1 MNPQVWSW
9 LLMAV
14 GVTGLYLAGRR
25 SWTGWAVGLAG
36 QTLWLA
42 YSLITE
48 QWGFLVS
55 CFVYGAIYLRNLRAW
70 LHPTPTTPTTP
81 APAAGRAD
89 TAPVPAP
96 TAALPPHTGPVRCLT
111 PACPRPATH
120 WHDGAPRC
128 EPCAWLVIDDEG
140 RTNVEPAPGT
150 TSDLAAYYLTRGLNP
165 APRTSPGEVTR
176 CAAS

>member
-55 CFVYGAIYLRNLRAW
+55 CFVYGAIYLRNLHAW
-70 LHPTPTTPTTP
+70 LRPTPTTPT
-81 APAAGRAD
+81 
-89 TAPVPAP
+89 
-96 TAALPPHTGPVRCLT
+96 
-111 PACPRPATH
+111 
-120 WHDGAPRC
+120 
-128 EPCAWLVIDDEG
+128 DE
-140 RTNVEPAPGT
+140 EA
-150 TSDLAAYYLTRGLNP
+150 
-165 APRTSPGEVTR
+165 TR